1 MRGGHD
7 EAAGNKSR
15 NFKKIIIKAGNL
27 KKKKKKSLTILC
39 REILCVCVQYNMMTL
54 SKVRVSIQMYV
65 CFGVVLRLVLTI

>member
-1 MRGGHD
+1 MRGSHN

-27 KKKKKKSLTILC
+27 KKKKKSITILC